1 MTNESSRSVNFAL
14 KRAQAQQNAESHIA
28 KLLFAA
34 AKRIVAL
41 AQTYR
46 MGLKGFTPTDD
57 FNKRAQQ
64 ITRETEKEIEEYITA
79 YAKAAAKVLAPD
91 DEDLQATI
99 LSQLSSYLK
108 GNIFGKTVG
117 ERNSSYLENFAQDII
132 RMCQAG
138 YAMGYT
144 QDQLLSAVRT
154 GYKTPFSSSVI
165 TKAQRKNIN
174 IPTPSYGRGI
184 YHSAYQNIIRNA
196 TATIALAWGVA
207 ERQYGTSN
215 NAIGFR
221 VFRGSSY
228 PCETC
233 QSQVGYV
240 HKMSDDMPPYHCSC
254 KCWTIFVYK

>member
-41 AQTYR
+41 AQSYR
-46 MGLKGFTPTDD
+46 TGLKGFTPTDD

-64 ITRETEKEIEEYITA
+64 IVKEAESEIETYITA
-79 YAKAAAKVLAPD
+79 YAKAAAKVLVPD

-108 GNIFGKTVG
+108 GNIFGKTVA
-117 ERNSSYLENFAQDII
+117 ERNSSYLKNYAQDII

-154 GYKTPFSSSVI
+154 GYKNPFSSSVI

-174 IPTPSYGRGI
+174 IHTPSYGKGI
-184 YHSAYQNIIRNA
+184 YHSAYQNVIRNA
-196 TATIALAWGVA
+196 TATIALAWGQA
-207 ERQYGTSN
+207 ERQYGNSN
-215 NAIGFR
+215 GAVGFR

-233 QSQVGYV
+233 QGQVGYV
-240 HKMSDDMPPYHCSC
+240 HNMSDEMPPYHPHCVC
-254 KCWTIFVYK
+254 FTQFIYK